1 MNDMHENNLYP
12 TLALP
17 DDRLKTAAGMVRPGG
32 VVVDVGTDHGYIPI
46 WLLQQGICPFAVASD
61 INKGPLERAKENGI
75 RYGVA
80 DRLALVLCDGLDG
93 VEPEKHGVTDVCIC
107 GMGGE
112 LIAAIVTRS
121 AYVKEKKCRLI
132 LQPMSSGYELR
143 KALLADGFVI
153 REERLC
159 QAAGR
164 VYSCIRAEYAQA
176 VYTGE
181 HTEYT
186 EGELLAGKEMNRQDP
201 LYPAWIM
208 RHTKALQKQIAG
220 REAGGLDTA
229 YEKALLAELERM
241 V

>member
-12 TLALP
+12 TLVLP
-17 DDRLKTAAGMVRPGG
+17 DDRLKTAASMIRPGG
-32 VVVDVGTDHGYIPI
+32 VAVDVGTDHGYIPI

-61 INKGPLERAKENGI
+61 INRGPLERARENGI
-75 RYGVA
+75 RYGVM
-80 DRLALVLCDGLDG
+80 DRLTLVLCDGLDG

-112 LIAAIVTRS
+112 LIASIVTRS
-121 AYVKEKKCRLI
+121 AYVKEKQCRLV

-143 KALLADGFVI
+143 KALLADGFAI

-164 VYSCIRAEYAQA
+164 VYSCIGA
-176 VYTGE
+176 VYTGD

-186 EGELLAGKEMNRQDP
+186 EGELLAGREMNRQDP
-201 LYPAWIM
+201 LYPAWM
-208 RHTKALQKQIAG
+208 ERHKNALRKQIAG
-220 REAGGLDTA
+220 REAGGLDTT
-229 YEKALLAELERM
+229 YEKALFSELERM